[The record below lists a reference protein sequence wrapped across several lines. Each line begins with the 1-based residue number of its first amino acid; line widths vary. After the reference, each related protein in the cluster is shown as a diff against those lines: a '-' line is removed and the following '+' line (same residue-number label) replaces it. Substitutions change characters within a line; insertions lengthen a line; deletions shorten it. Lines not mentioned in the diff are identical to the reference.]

1 MVFKAVLVGS
11 NTHGQKPTF
20 EALGYDRKEKKHVN
34 VKCPQLIKRYAL
46 KFEKK

>member
-20 EALGYDRKEKKHVN
+20 EALGYDRKEKKACQREVST
-34 VKCPQLIKRYAL
+34 ID
-46 KFEKK
+46 